1 LKWLLRPSSLLII
14 LSLLLSTDNSAVAKE
29 YRYHFPSRNEKL
41 VKAKTV
47 VGAVQTHKIKP
58 EETLL
63 DVARNYGLGLNELQL
78 LYPHMDPWIPE
89 VGQNLTIPTIW
100 VLPLTKHRGIVINIP
115 ELRLYRFFP
124 KTGMVKTYPVGIGDL
139 TTETPLG
146 TFKVA
151 LRAVNPEWKVPIES
165 RERYGGVGIMPP
177 GADNPL
183 GKYWI
188 GLSNKKYGIHGTN
201 NPWSIGRLVSGGC
214 IRLYPE
220 HIRQL
225 FDEVSIGTNV
235 EIIYE
240 PVKFGFRNRE
250 IFIEVHP
257 DSYGKIEDL
266 QDHTTILMVKL
277 GIRNFVSM
285 EKIRKALVKQ
295 DGVPVPIGIMAM
307 DRDNQQEF

>member
-1 LKWLLRPSSLLII
+1 MKWLLKTSLLLII
-14 LSLLLSTDNSAVAKE
+14 LSLLLSTHNSAVAKE

-63 DVARNYGLGLNELQL
+63 DVARNYGLGVNEIQI

-89 VGQNLTIPTIW
+89 VGQNLTIPIMW

-115 ELRLYRFFP
+115 EMRLYHFFP

-146 TFKVA
+146 IFKVA
-151 LRAVNPEWKVPIES
+151 QRVVDPEWKVPPDR

-183 GKYWI
+183 GKYWV
-188 GLSNKKYGIHGTN
+188 GLSNRKYGIHGTN
-201 NPWSIGRLVSGGC
+201 NPWSIGRSVSGGC

-220 HIRQL
+220 HISQL
-225 FDEVSIGTNV
+225 FKEVSIGINV

-240 PVKFGFRNRE
+240 PVKFGLRNRE

-257 DSYGKIEDL
+257 DLYEKIEDP
-266 QDHTTILMVKL
+266 QDYTSILMIKL

-285 EKIRKALVKQ
+285 EEIRKALERQ
-295 DGVPVPIGIMAM
+295 DGVPVSVGIMLD
-307 DRDNQQEF
+307 DRDNQQR

>member
-1 LKWLLRPSSLLII
+1 MKWLLKTSSLLII
-14 LSLLLSTDNSAVAKE
+14 LSLLLFTDNSAVAIE
-29 YRYHFPSRNEKL
+29 YRYHFPSKNEKL

-63 DVARNYGLGLNELQL
+63 DVARNYGLGVNEIQI

-89 VGQNLTIPTIW
+89 VGQNLTIPTMW

-115 ELRLYRFFP
+115 EMRLYHFFP

-146 TFKVA
+146 IFKVA
-151 LRAVNPEWKVPIES
+151 QRVVDPEWKVPPDR

-183 GKYWI
+183 GKYWV
-188 GLSNKKYGIHGTN
+188 GLSNRKYGIHGSN
-201 NPWSIGRLVSGGC
+201 NPWSIGRSVSGGC

-220 HIRQL
+220 HISQL
-225 FDEVSIGTNV
+225 FKEVSIGTNV
-235 EIIYE
+235 EIMYE
-240 PVKFGFRNRE
+240 PVKFGLRNRE

-257 DSYGKIEDL
+257 DLYEKIEDP
-266 QDHTTILMVKL
+266 QDYTSILMIKL

-285 EKIRKALVKQ
+285 EEIRKALERQ
-295 DGVPVPIGIMAM
+295 DGVPVSVGIMLD
-307 DRDNQQEF
+307 DRDNQQR

>member
-1 LKWLLRPSSLLII
+1 MKWLLKTSLLLII
-14 LSLLLSTDNSAVAKE
+14 LSLLFSTHNSAVAKE

-47 VGAVQTHKIKP
+47 VGAVHTHKIKS

-63 DVARNYGLGLNELQL
+63 DVARNYGLGVNEIQI

-89 VGQNLTIPTIW
+89 VGQNLTIPIMW

-115 ELRLYRFFP
+115 EMRLYHFFP

-146 TFKVA
+146 IFKVA
-151 LRAVNPEWKVPIES
+151 QRVVDPEWKVPPDR

-183 GKYWI
+183 GKYWV
-188 GLSNKKYGIHGTN
+188 GLSNRKYGIHGTN
-201 NPWSIGRLVSGGC
+201 NPWSIGRSVSGGC

-220 HIRQL
+220 HISQL
-225 FDEVSIGTNV
+225 FKEVSMGTNV

-240 PVKFGFRNRE
+240 PVKFGLRNRE

-257 DSYGKIEDL
+257 DLYEKIGDP
-266 QDHTTILMVKL
+266 QDYTSILMIKL

-285 EKIRKALVKQ
+285 EEIRKALVRQ
-295 DGVPVPIGIMAM
+295 DGVPVLVGIMSE
-307 DRDNQQEF
+307 DRDNQQR

>member
-1 LKWLLRPSSLLII
+1 MKWLLKASSLLIV
-14 LSLLLSTDNSAVAKE
+14 LSLLLFTDNSAVARE

-41 VKAKTV
+41 IKAKTV
-47 VGAVQTHKIKP
+47 VGAVQTHEIKP

-63 DVARNYGLGLNELQL
+63 DVARNYGLGFNELQI

-89 VGQNLTIPTIW
+89 IGRNITIPTMW
-100 VLPLTKHRGIVINIP
+100 VLPRTKHRGIVVNIP
-115 ELRLYRFFP
+115 ELRLYHFFP
-124 KTGMVKTYPVGIGDL
+124 KTGVVKTYPIGIGDL

-151 LRAVNPEWKVPIES
+151 QRAVDPEWKVPPDR
-165 RERYGGVGIMPP
+165 RERYGGVKIMPP

-183 GKYWI
+183 GQYWI
-188 GLSNKKYGIHGTN
+188 GLSNRKYGIHGTN
-201 NPWSIGRLVSGGC
+201 NPWSIGRSVSGGC

-220 HIRQL
+220 HISQF
-225 FDEVSIGTNV
+225 FDEVLIGTNV

-257 DSYGKIEDL
+257 DLYEKIEDL
-266 QDHTTILMVKL
+266 QDYTTKLMVKL

-285 EKIRKALVKQ
+285 EKIRRALVKQ
-295 DGVPVPIGIMAM
+295 DGVPVLVGSMAK
-307 DRDNQQEF
+307 DRDNQKR

>member
-1 LKWLLRPSSLLII
+1 MKWLLKTSLLLII
-14 LSLLLSTDNSAVAKE
+14 LSLLLYTHNSAVAKE

-47 VGAVQTHKIKP
+47 VGAVHTHKIKP
-58 EETLL
+58 DETLL
-63 DVARNYGLGLNELQL
+63 DVARNYGLGVNELQI
-78 LYPHMDPWIPE
+78 LYPHIDPWIPE
-89 VGQNLTIPTIW
+89 VGQNLTMPTMW
-100 VLPLTKHRGIVINIP
+100 VLPMTKHRGIVINIP
-115 ELRLYRFFP
+115 EMRLYHFFP

-146 TFKVA
+146 IFKVA
-151 LRAVNPEWKVPIES
+151 QRVVDPEWKVPPDR

-183 GKYWI
+183 GKYWV
-188 GLSNKKYGIHGTN
+188 GLSNRKYGIHGTN
-201 NPWSIGRLVSGGC
+201 NPWSIGRSVSGGC

-220 HIRQL
+220 HISQL
-225 FDEVSIGTNV
+225 FKEVSMGTNV

-240 PVKFGFRNRE
+240 PVKFGLRNRE

-257 DSYGKIEDL
+257 DLYEKIGDP
-266 QDHTTILMVKL
+266 QDYTSILMIKL

-285 EKIRKALVKQ
+285 EEIRKALARQ
-295 DGVPVPIGIMAM
+295 DGVPVLVGIMSE
-307 DRDNQQEF
+307 DRDNQQR

>member
-1 LKWLLRPSSLLII
+1 LKWLLKTSALII
-14 LSLLLSTDNSAVAKE
+14 TLSLLLFADNPAVAKE

-41 VKAKTV
+41 IKAKTV

-63 DVARNYGLGLNELQL
+63 DVARDYGLGFNELEI

-89 VGQNLTIPTIW
+89 VGRNITIPTMW
-100 VLPLTKHRGIVINIP
+100 VLPSTKHRGIVVNIP

-124 KTGMVKTYPVGIGDL
+124 KTGRVKTYPIGIGDL

-146 TFKVA
+146 VFKVA
-151 LRAVNPEWKVPIES
+151 QRVVDPEWKVPPDR
-165 RERYGGVGIMPP
+165 RERYGGLEIMPP

-183 GKYWI
+183 GKYWV
-188 GLSNKKYGIHGTN
+188 GLSNRKYGIHGTN
-201 NPWSIGRLVSGGC
+201 NPWSIGRSVSGGC

-220 HIRQL
+220 HISQ
-225 FDEVSIGTNV
+225 FFNEVSMGTNV

-240 PVKFGFRNRE
+240 PVKFGFRNRK

-257 DSYGKIEDL
+257 DLYQKFENL
-266 QDHTTILMVKL
+266 QDYTSQLMIKL

-285 EKIRKALVKQ
+285 EEIRRALVRQ
-295 DGVPVPIGIMAM
+295 DGVPVVVGIMAK
-307 DRDNQQEF
+307 DGE

>member
-1 LKWLLRPSSLLII
+1 MKWLLKTSALII
-14 LSLLLSTDNSAVAKE
+14 TLSLLLFADNPAVAKE

-41 VKAKTV
+41 IKAKTV

-63 DVARNYGLGLNELQL
+63 DVARDYGLGFNELEI

-89 VGQNLTIPTIW
+89 VGRNITIPTMW
-100 VLPLTKHRGIVINIP
+100 VLPSTKHRGIVVNIP

-124 KTGMVKTYPVGIGDL
+124 KTGRVKTYPIGIGDL

-146 TFKVA
+146 VFKVA
-151 LRAVNPEWKVPIES
+151 QRVVDPEWKVPPDR
-165 RERYGGVGIMPP
+165 RERYGGLEIMPP

-183 GKYWI
+183 GKYWV
-188 GLSNKKYGIHGTN
+188 GLSNRKYGIHGTN
-201 NPWSIGRLVSGGC
+201 NPWSIGRSVSGGC

-220 HIRQL
+220 HISQ
-225 FDEVSIGTNV
+225 FFNEVSMGTNV

-240 PVKFGFRNRE
+240 PVKFGFRNRK

-257 DSYGKIEDL
+257 DLYQKFENL
-266 QDHTTILMVKL
+266 QDYTSQLMIKL

-285 EKIRKALVKQ
+285 EEIRRALVRQ
-295 DGVPVPIGIMAM
+295 DGVPVVVGIMAK
-307 DRDNQQEF
+307 DGE